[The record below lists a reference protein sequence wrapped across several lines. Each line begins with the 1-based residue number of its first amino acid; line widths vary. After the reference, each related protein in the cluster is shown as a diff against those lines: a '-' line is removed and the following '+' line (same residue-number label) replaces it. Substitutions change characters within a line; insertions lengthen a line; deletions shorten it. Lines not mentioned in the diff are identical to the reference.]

1 MKRALS
7 FLLALFLFGG
17 VFFPAEA
24 SAMQEE
30 AVVPQSTVTTAWI
43 AGAMKMLGIKDANGN
58 PVSEEKLTELAGQIK
73 SLLDVAQNLTD
84 ETLAPLIRSTISKYG
99 LSMNDGQLSTLLS
112 FFRSAGEEKEKEQS
126 LASKLEGLQD
136 TVTKVTETASNAA
149 RFLRTVRRSF
159 HEVVVWFSHVK
170 DLFH

>member
-73 SLLDVAQNLTD
+73 SLLDVLS
-84 ETLAPLIRSTISKYG
+84 PLSSVRRCRSTAC
-99 LSMNDGQLSTLLS
+99 
-112 FFRSAGEEKEKEQS
+112 R
-126 LASKLEGLQD
+126 
-136 TVTKVTETASNAA
+136 
-149 RFLRTVRRSF
+149 
-159 HEVVVWFSHVK
+159 
-170 DLFH
+170 

>member
-43 AGAMKMLGIKDANGN
+43 AGAMKMLGIKDANG
-58 PVSEEKLTELAGQIK
+58 K
-73 SLLDVAQNLTD
+73 
-84 ETLAPLIRSTISKYG
+84 TLNHKTI
-99 LSMNDGQLSTLLS
+99 TL
-112 FFRSAGEEKEKEQS
+112 R
-126 LASKLEGLQD
+126 
-136 TVTKVTETASNAA
+136 
-149 RFLRTVRRSF
+149 
-159 HEVVVWFSHVK
+159 
-170 DLFH
+170 